1 MRRRDAYA
9 REQLLERIEADT
21 ERARGTLTARSELQ
35 EQRKAANMQASLQRQ
50 HMIAA
55 MEQLKSTNQLT
66 PDRIAGLAK

>member
-21 ERARGTLTARSELQ
+21 ERARGMLTARLELQ

-50 HMIAA
+50 RMIAA
-55 MEQLKSTNQLT
+55 MEALKSTNQLT